1 MVYVI
6 EKIFNNEDF
15 LYTDNYKKYF
25 LKMENDKY
33 IFLGD
38 SYKDHEGDA
47 KEVTQFIDDILDGK
61 IQMEITTKSIPKTP
75 VKLTEK
81 NL

>member
-1 MVYVI
+1 MQ
-6 EKIFNNEDF
+6 NG
-15 LYTDNYKKYF
+15 
-25 LKMENDKY
+25 KY
-33 IFLGD
+33 ISLGD
-38 SYKDHEGDA
+38 SYENNEGDA